1 MLSYKN
7 VWISRHET
15 RDILLIK
22 SGSKQKTNATQ
33 KGIQD
38 NSQMVY
44 QQLEIFLFISG
55 DAKKSR
61 RNISLIMRPLFIKK
75 WKDKINGRDVLDTY
89 LYSSQSKRWKTPCL
103 SPKVISIWILDF
115 KYLADFHN
123 NLRIYVWKIFQDV
136 TKYAADMYNGA
147 PPRLLEALCNNCW
160 R

>member
-75 WKDKINGRDVLDTY
+75 WKDKINGRDVLDN
-89 LYSSQSKRWKTPCL
+89 L
-103 SPKVISIWILDF
+103 SIF
-115 KYLADFHN
+115 LAIKEVKDPMS
-123 NLRIYVWKIFQDV
+123 V
-136 TKYAADMYNGA
+136 TKSHFDMNF
-147 PPRLLEALCNNCW
+147 RLLIFSRFSQQLTHICLKDFSRCYKICSWYVKWGTA
-160 R
+160 

>member
-75 WKDKINGRDVLDTY
+75 WKDKINGRDVLDN
-89 LYSSQSKRWKTPCL
+89 L
-103 SPKVISIWILDF
+103 S
-115 KYLADFHN
+115 
-123 NLRIYVWKIFQDV
+123 IFIAIKEVKDPMSV
-136 TKYAADMYNGA
+136 TKSHFDMNF
-147 PPRLLEALCNNCW
+147 RLLIFSRFSQQLTHICLKDFSRCYKICSW
-160 R
+160 YV

>member
-75 WKDKINGRDVLDTY
+75 WKDKINGRDVLDN
-89 LYSSQSKRWKTPCL
+89 L
-103 SPKVISIWILDF
+103 SIF
-115 KYLADFHN
+115 LAIKEVKDPMS
-123 NLRIYVWKIFQDV
+123 V
-136 TKYAADMYNGA
+136 TKSHFDMNF
-147 PPRLLEALCNNCW
+147 RLLIFSRFSQQLRHICLKDFSRCYKICSW
-160 R
+160 YV

>member
-75 WKDKINGRDVLDTY
+75 WKDKINGRDVLDN
-89 LYSSQSKRWKTPCL
+89 L
-103 SPKVISIWILDF
+103 SIF
-115 KYLADFHN
+115 LAIKEVKDPMS
-123 NLRIYVWKIFQDV
+123 V
-136 TKYAADMYNGA
+136 TKSHFDMNF
-147 PPRLLEALCNNCW
+147 RLLIFSRFSQQLTHICW
-160 R
+160 KDFSRCYKICSWYV

>member
-75 WKDKINGRDVLDTY
+75 WKDKINGRDVLDN
-89 LYSSQSKRWKTPCL
+89 L
-103 SPKVISIWILDF
+103 SIF
-115 KYLADFHN
+115 LAIKEVKDPMS
-123 NLRIYVWKIFQDV
+123 V
-136 TKYAADMYNGA
+136 TKSHFDMNF
-147 PPRLLEALCNNCW
+147 RLLIFSRFSQQLTHICLKEFSRCYKICSW
-160 R
+160 YV

>member
-75 WKDKINGRDVLDTY
+75 WKDKINGRDVLDN
-89 LYSSQSKRWKTPCL
+89 L
-103 SPKVISIWILDF
+103 SIF
-115 KYLADFHN
+115 LAIKEVKDPMS
-123 NLRIYVWKIFQDV
+123 V
-136 TKYAADMYNGA
+136 TKSHFDMNF
-147 PPRLLEALCNNCW
+147 RLLIFSRFSQQLTHICLKYFSRCYKICSW
-160 R
+160 YV

>member
-75 WKDKINGRDVLDTY
+75 WKDKINGRDVLDN
-89 LYSSQSKRWKTPCL
+89 L
-103 SPKVISIWILDF
+103 SIF
-115 KYLADFHN
+115 LAIKEVKDPMS
-123 NLRIYVWKIFQDV
+123 V
-136 TKYAADMYNGA
+136 TKSHFDMNF
-147 PPRLLEALCNNCW
+147 RLLILSRFSQQLTHICLKDFSRCYKICSW
-160 R
+160 YV

>member
-75 WKDKINGRDVLDTY
+75 WKDKINGRDVLDN
-89 LYSSQSKRWKTPCL
+89 L
-103 SPKVISIWILDF
+103 SIF
-115 KYLADFHN
+115 LAIKEVKDPMS
-123 NLRIYVWKIFQDV
+123 V
-136 TKYAADMYNGA
+136 TKSHFDMNF
-147 PPRLLEALCNNCW
+147 RLLIFSRFSQQLTHICLKDFSRCYKICSWYA
-160 R
+160 

>member
-55 DAKKSR
+55 DARKSR

-75 WKDKINGRDVLDTY
+75 WKDKINGRDVLDN
-89 LYSSQSKRWKTPCL
+89 L
-103 SPKVISIWILDF
+103 SIF
-115 KYLADFHN
+115 LAIKEVKDPMS
-123 NLRIYVWKIFQDV
+123 V
-136 TKYAADMYNGA
+136 TKSHFDMNF
-147 PPRLLEALCNNCW
+147 RLLIFSRFSQQLTHICLKDFSRCYKICSW
-160 R
+160 YV

>member
-61 RNISLIMRPLFIKK
+61 RNISLIMRTLFIKK
-75 WKDKINGRDVLDTY
+75 WKDKINGRDVLDN
-89 LYSSQSKRWKTPCL
+89 L
-103 SPKVISIWILDF
+103 SIF
-115 KYLADFHN
+115 LAIKEVKDPMS
-123 NLRIYVWKIFQDV
+123 V
-136 TKYAADMYNGA
+136 TKSHFDMNF
-147 PPRLLEALCNNCW
+147 RLLIFSRFSQQLTHICLKDFSRCYKICSW
-160 R
+160 YV

>member
-75 WKDKINGRDVLDTY
+75 WKDKINGRDVLDN
-89 LYSSQSKRWKTPCL
+89 L
-103 SPKVISIWILDF
+103 SIF
-115 KYLADFHN
+115 LAIKEVKDPMS
-123 NLRIYVWKIFQDV
+123 V
-136 TKYAADMYNGA
+136 TKSHFDMNF
-147 PPRLLEALCNNCW
+147 RLLIFSRFSQQLTHICLKDFSRCYKIYSW
-160 R
+160 YV

>member
-61 RNISLIMRPLFIKK
+61 RNISLIMRPLFI
-75 WKDKINGRDVLDTY
+75 R
-89 LYSSQSKRWKTPCL
+89 SEKT
-103 SPKVISIWILDF
+103 K
-115 KYLADFHN
+115 
-123 NLRIYVWKIFQDV
+123 
-136 TKYAADMYNGA
+136 
-147 PPRLLEALCNNCW
+147 
-160 R
+160 

>member
-61 RNISLIMRPLFIKK
+61 RNISLIMWPLFIKK
-75 WKDKINGRDVLDTY
+75 WKDKINGRDVLDN
-89 LYSSQSKRWKTPCL
+89 L
-103 SPKVISIWILDF
+103 SIF
-115 KYLADFHN
+115 LAIKEVKDPMS
-123 NLRIYVWKIFQDV
+123 V
-136 TKYAADMYNGA
+136 TKSHFDMNF
-147 PPRLLEALCNNCW
+147 RLLIFSRFLQQLTHICLKDFSRCYKICSW
-160 R
+160 YV

>member
-44 QQLEIFLFISG
+44 QQLEIFLFISE

-75 WKDKINGRDVLDTY
+75 WKDKINGRDVLDN
-89 LYSSQSKRWKTPCL
+89 L
-103 SPKVISIWILDF
+103 SIF
-115 KYLADFHN
+115 LAIKEVKDPMS
-123 NLRIYVWKIFQDV
+123 V
-136 TKYAADMYNGA
+136 TKSHFDMNF
-147 PPRLLEALCNNCW
+147 RLLIFSRFSQQLTHICLKDFSRCYKICSW
-160 R
+160 YV

>member
-75 WKDKINGRDVLDTY
+75 WKDKINGRDVLDN
-89 LYSSQSKRWKTPCL
+89 L
-103 SPKVISIWILDF
+103 SIF
-115 KYLADFHN
+115 LAIKEVKDPMS
-123 NLRIYVWKIFQDV
+123 V
-136 TKYAADMYNGA
+136 TKSHFDMNF
-147 PPRLLEALCNNCW
+147 RLLIFSRFSQQLTHICLKDFSRCYKICS
-160 R
+160 

>member
-75 WKDKINGRDVLDTY
+75 WKDKINGRDVLDN
-89 LYSSQSKRWKTPCL
+89 L
-103 SPKVISIWILDF
+103 SIF
-115 KYLADFHN
+115 LAIKEVKDPMS
-123 NLRIYVWKIFQDV
+123 V
-136 TKYAADMYNGA
+136 TKSHFDMNF
-147 PPRLLEALCNNCW
+147 RLLIFSRFSQQLTHICLKDFSRCYKICSW
-160 R
+160 YV

>member
-75 WKDKINGRDVLDTY
+75 WKDKINGRDVLDN
-89 LYSSQSKRWKTPCL
+89 L
-103 SPKVISIWILDF
+103 SIF
-115 KYLADFHN
+115 LAIKEVKDPMS
-123 NLRIYVWKIFQDV
+123 V
-136 TKYAADMYNGA
+136 TKSHFDMNF
-147 PPRLLEALCNNCW
+147 RLLIFSRFSQQLTHTCICLKDFSRCYKICSW
-160 R
+160 YV

>member
-55 DAKKSR
+55 DARKSR

-75 WKDKINGRDVLDTY
+75 WKDKINGRDVLDN
-89 LYSSQSKRWKTPCL
+89 L
-103 SPKVISIWILDF
+103 SIF
-115 KYLADFHN
+115 LAIKEVKDPMS
-123 NLRIYVWKIFQDV
+123 V
-136 TKYAADMYNGA
+136 TKSHFDMNF
-147 PPRLLEALCNNCW
+147 RLLIFSRFSQQLTYICLKDFSRCYKICSW
-160 R
+160 SV

>member
-75 WKDKINGRDVLDTY
+75 WKDKINGRDVLDN
-89 LYSSQSKRWKTPCL
+89 L
-103 SPKVISIWILDF
+103 S
-115 KYLADFHN
+115 
-123 NLRIYVWKIFQDV
+123 IFIAIKEVKDPMSV
-136 TKYAADMYNGA
+136 TKSHFDMNF
-147 PPRLLEALCNNCW
+147 RLLIFSRFSQQLTHICLKDFSRCYKIYSW
-160 R
+160 YV

>member
-75 WKDKINGRDVLDTY
+75 WKDKINGRDVLDNLSIFLAIKEVKDPVSVTKSHFHMNFRLLY
-89 LYSSQSKRWKTPCL
+89 LT
-103 SPKVISIWILDF
+103 
-115 KYLADFHN
+115 DFHN
-123 NLRIYVWKIFQDV
+123 NLSVYVWKIFQDV
-136 TKYAADMYNGA
+136 AKYFSWYV
-147 PPRLLEALCNNCW
+147 
-160 R
+160 

>member
-61 RNISLIMRPLFIKK
+61 RNISLIMWPLFIKK
-75 WKDKINGRDVLDTY
+75 WKDKINGRDVLDN
-89 LYSSQSKRWKTPCL
+89 L
-103 SPKVISIWILDF
+103 SIF
-115 KYLADFHN
+115 LAIKEVKDPMS
-123 NLRIYVWKIFQDV
+123 V
-136 TKYAADMYNGA
+136 TKSHFDMNF
-147 PPRLLEALCNNCW
+147 RLLIFSRFSQQLTHICLKDFSRCYKICSW
-160 R
+160 YV

>member
-61 RNISLIMRPLFIKK
+61 RNISLIMRPLFRKK
-75 WKDKINGRDVLDTY
+75 WKDKINGRDVLDN
-89 LYSSQSKRWKTPCL
+89 L
-103 SPKVISIWILDF
+103 SIF
-115 KYLADFHN
+115 LAIKEVKDPMS
-123 NLRIYVWKIFQDV
+123 V
-136 TKYAADMYNGA
+136 TKSHFDMNF
-147 PPRLLEALCNNCW
+147 RLLIFSRFSQQLTHICLKDFSRCYKICSW
-160 R
+160 YV

>member
-75 WKDKINGRDVLDTY
+75 WKDKINGRDVLDN
-89 LYSSQSKRWKTPCL
+89 L
-103 SPKVISIWILDF
+103 SIF
-115 KYLADFHN
+115 LAIKEVKDPMS
-123 NLRIYVWKIFQDV
+123 V
-136 TKYAADMYNGA
+136 TKSHFDMNF
-147 PPRLLEALCNNCW
+147 RLLIFSRFSQQLTHICLTDFSRCYKICSW
-160 R
+160 YV

>member
-38 NSQMVY
+38 NRQMVY

-75 WKDKINGRDVLDTY
+75 WKDKINGRDVLDN
-89 LYSSQSKRWKTPCL
+89 L
-103 SPKVISIWILDF
+103 SIF
-115 KYLADFHN
+115 LAIKEVKDPMS
-123 NLRIYVWKIFQDV
+123 V
-136 TKYAADMYNGA
+136 TKSHFDMNF
-147 PPRLLEALCNNCW
+147 RLLIFSRFSQQLTHICLKDFSRCYKICSW
-160 R
+160 YV

>member
-44 QQLEIFLFISG
+44 QQLEIFLFISE

-75 WKDKINGRDVLDTY
+75 
-89 LYSSQSKRWKTPCL
+89 
-103 SPKVISIWILDF
+103 
-115 KYLADFHN
+115 
-123 NLRIYVWKIFQDV
+123 
-136 TKYAADMYNGA
+136 
-147 PPRLLEALCNNCW
+147 
-160 R
+160 

>member
-75 WKDKINGRDVLDTY
+75 WKDKINGRDVLDN
-89 LYSSQSKRWKTPCL
+89 L
-103 SPKVISIWILDF
+103 SIF
-115 KYLADFHN
+115 LAIKEVKDPMS
-123 NLRIYVWKIFQDV
+123 V
-136 TKYAADMYNGA
+136 TKSHFDMNF
-147 PPRLLEALCNNCW
+147 RLLIFNRFSQQLTHICLKDFSRCYKICSW
-160 R
+160 YV